1 MAGHPE
7 NMRQSDGT
15 TLFSGERPRVQLP
28 RARPVVNLPTTASPS
43 FTGPFPVESR
53 YAAATE
59 PSVESLN
66 DHFPYL
72 SAPAPQINMPLYA
85 QRHVQYP
92 LDGSQQSA
100 ANNIEDRMRGM
111 ILRNETPR
119 GNITQEE
126 ARGQGQINSRR
137 PNQAQRRQ
145 QPVQLNNFPP
155 VNPSVNIQANQ
166 RIPPHLGN
174 PHSHDP
180 FRPGFDKAGRSS
192 ITQTQPIHHSPAPQ
206 RQLYDPN
213 GGQARQNKH
222 LQAYNPKVSIQ
233 DQIAYLD
240 TLAIHEIPKIEISR
254 AEFDHKQ
261 ALRLSL
267 EAACREVV
275 AAYEVEKDANFMAHT
290 VELKCFG
297 SLSTTFATKSSDMD
311 LVLVSPQS
319 KPAPSS
325 PESEIPR
332 LIEKALLESGYGARL
347 LTKTRVPI
355 IRFCERPTPEL
366 ADLLKEERAKWETE
380 INAGPTRPK
389 PKKSSKKK
397 TAPES
402 TEPAKTQHLANSV
415 HVEGGGTPRG
425 VPTSA
430 TSIKDA
436 TSSTP
441 QAGKGPK
448 KNGSNRESNS
458 LGPMGKQGDD
468 INLLDKSDDEL
479 IGLYKLAMHEGWYE
493 SSERNAINTFIKKTQ
508 NGRSSEQDRIM
519 ARSQLQDLPNII
531 GKYRAPPEPHR
542 LEFPKDGVGIQC
554 DINFSNL
561 LALHNSHLLRCYSL
575 CDPRVRR
582 MVLFVKAWS
591 KKRKINSSY
600 HGTLSSYGYVL
611 MVLHYLVNIAQP
623 PVLPNLQT
631 MSQAFEDE
639 VSLKEAAHESY
650 NILFFRNEAAIEQ
663 LRQKRWI
670 TSNEESLG
678 SLLRGFFHY
687 YAQTGYSSPAGG
699 FQWTQDTLSLRTV
712 GGILSKKS
720 KGWTGAKTET
730 VDISGPGPTQTKEIR
745 QRYLFAIEDPF
756 EIEHN
761 IARTVVHN
769 GIVAIRDEFRRA
781 HRLIENGGTIPG
793 KREEGLFAEAEDK
806 ENLQYRAFGPRP
818 RKDHGAAKGT
828 EKGGNAAPVPSGTG
842 SAEGVGA
849 QGK

>member
-15 TLFSGERPRVQLP
+15 SPFSGERPRVQLP
-28 RARPVVNLPTTASPS
+28 RAKPVVNLPTTSFPS
-43 FTGPFPVESR
+43 FTGPFPVDSR
-53 YAAATE
+53 CAAAAE
-59 PSVESLN
+59 PRVETLREHS
-66 DHFPYL
+66 PYL
-72 SAPAPQINMPLYA
+72 GAPAPQVNMPLYA
-85 QRHVQYP
+85 QRHVQDSLTEP
-92 LDGSQQSA
+92 QQSA
-100 ANNIEDRMRGM
+100 ITSIEDRMRGM
-111 ILRNETPR
+111 ILRNEIPQ
-119 GNITQEE
+119 GNITQEK
-126 ARGQGQINSRR
+126 AWGQGQIPNQPNSRR
-137 PNQAQRRQ
+137 PNH
-145 QPVQLNNFPP
+145 LNNVPCSS
-155 VNPSVNIQANQ
+155 PSANFQ
-166 RIPPHLGN
+166 TNQQMPPHRS
-174 PHSHDP
+174 PRPHDP
-180 FRPGFDKAGRSS
+180 FRPSFDIAGRSS
-192 ITQTQPIHHSPAPQ
+192 ISHTQPIHHSPAPQ

-213 GGQARQNKH
+213 GGQARQIKH
-222 LQAYNPKVSIQ
+222 LQAYNPKVSVQ
-233 DQIAYLD
+233 DQVAYLD
-240 TLAIHEIPKIEISR
+240 TLAIHEIPKIEISQ

-267 EAACREVV
+267 EAACRQVV
-275 AAYEVEKDANFMAHT
+275 AAYEVEKDANFMADT
-290 VELKCFG
+290 VALKCFG
-297 SLSTTFATKSSDMD
+297 SLSTTFATKASDMD

-319 KPAPSS
+319 KPVLSS
-325 PESEIPR
+325 SESEIPR

-355 IRFCERPTPEL
+355 IRLCERPTPEL
-366 ADLLKEERAKWETE
+366 ADLLKQERLKWESE
-380 INAGPTRPK
+380 MNAGPTRPK
-389 PKKSSKKK
+389 AKKSSRKK
-397 TAPES
+397 TGPEF
-402 TEPAKTQHLANSV
+402 TEPAKTQHLADSV
-415 HVEGGGTPRG
+415 HVEGEGNPRG
-425 VPTSA
+425 VPMSA

-436 TSSTP
+436 RTSTP
-441 QAGKGPK
+441 RTGNGRK
-448 KNGSNRESNS
+448 KSGSNRESNS
-458 LGPMGKQGDD
+458 SEPMGKQGDD

-493 SSERNAINTFIKKTQ
+493 SSERNIINAFLKTAQ

-531 GKYRAPPEPHR
+531 GRYRAPREPHR
-542 LEFPKDGVGIQC
+542 LEFPKDGVGVQC

-561 LALHNSHLLRCYSL
+561 LALHNSQLLRCYSL

-591 KKRKINSSY
+591 KKRKINSPY

-631 MSQAFEDE
+631 TSQAFEDE
-639 VSLKEAAHESY
+639 VSLKEAVLDGY

-663 LRQKRWI
+663 LRQRKWI

-687 YAQTGYSSPAGG
+687 YAQTGYSSPSGG

-712 GGILSKKS
+712 GGILTKRS

-730 VDISGPGPTQTKEIR
+730 VDISGPGPTQTKEVR

-781 HRLIENGGTIPG
+781 HRLIENVGKIPG
-793 KREEGLFAEAEDK
+793 KREEELFEEAEDK
-806 ENLQYRAFGPRP
+806 ENLQHRGFGPRP
-818 RKDHGAAKGT
+818 RKDHGPTKWTERGGT
-828 EKGGNAAPVPSGTG
+828 PAPMPSGAGT
-842 SAEGVGA
+842 AEE
-849 QGK
+849 K

>member
-1 MAGHPE
+1 MAGQPE
-7 NMRQSDGT
+7 NTRQSDGT
-15 TLFSGERPRVQLP
+15 SLFSGERPRVQLP
-28 RARPVVNLPTTASPS
+28 RAKPVVNLPTAFFPS
-43 FTGPFPVESR
+43 FTGPFPADSP
-53 YAAATE
+53 YNAAAE

-66 DHFPYL
+66 NHSPYL
-72 SAPAPQINMPLYA
+72 GAPAPQINMPLYA

-92 LDGSQQSA
+92 LDASQQPA
-100 ANNIEDRMRGM
+100 ANSIEDRMRGM
-111 ILRNETPR
+111 ILRNETPQA
-119 GNITQEE
+119 NITQEE
-126 ARGQGQINSRR
+126 AWGQGQIPNRPNSRR
-137 PNQAQRRQ
+137 PHH
-145 QPVQLNNFPP
+145 LNN
-155 VNPSVNIQANQ
+155 VPSSSPSANIQTNQ
-166 RIPPHLGN
+166 QMLPDLRN
-174 PHSHDP
+174 PRPHDP
-180 FRPGFDKAGRSS
+180 FRPGFDIPSRGS
-192 ITQTQPIHHSPAPQ
+192 ISHTQPIAPQ
-206 RQLYDPN
+206 RQLYNPN
-213 GGQARQNKH
+213 GGQARQNKN
-222 LQAYNPKVSIQ
+222 LQAYNPKISVQ

-275 AAYEVEKDANFMAHT
+275 AAYEVEKDSNFMADT
-290 VELKCFG
+290 VALKCFG

-319 KPAPSS
+319 KPVLSS
-325 PESEIPR
+325 SESEIPR
-332 LIEKALLESGYGARL
+332 LIEKALLESGYGARF

-366 ADLLKEERAKWETE
+366 ADLLKQERLKWETE
-380 INAGPTRPK
+380 MNAGPRRPK
-389 PKKSSKKK
+389 EKKKSSKKK
-397 TAPES
+397 TGPES
-402 TEPAKTQHLANSV
+402 TEPAKTQHLAHCV
-415 HVEGGGTPRG
+415 HEEEGGTPRG
-425 VPTSA
+425 VPMSA

-436 TSSTP
+436 RPSTP
-441 QAGKGPK
+441 RTGNEPK
-448 KNGSNRESNS
+448 KNGSNREGNS
-458 LGPMGKQGDD
+458 SEPMDKQGDD

-493 SSERNAINTFIKKTQ
+493 SSERNIINTFIKTTQ
-508 NGRSSEQDRIM
+508 NARSSEQDRIM

-531 GKYRAPPEPHR
+531 GRYRAPPEPHR

-561 LALHNSHLLRCYSL
+561 LALHNSQLLRCYSL

-591 KKRKINSSY
+591 KKRKINSPY

-631 MSQAFEDE
+631 TSQAFEDE
-639 VSLKEAAHESY
+639 VSLKEAVLDGY

-663 LRQKRWI
+663 LRQKKWI

-699 FQWTQDTLSLRTV
+699 FQWTQDTLSLRTI

-720 KGWTGAKTET
+720 KRWTGAKTET
-730 VDISGPGPTQTKEIR
+730 VDISGSGPTQTKEVR

-781 HRLIENGGTIPG
+781 HRIIENLGKLPG
-793 KREEGLFAEAEDK
+793 KSKEELFAEAEDK

-818 RKDHGAAKGT
+818 RRD
-828 EKGGNAAPVPSGTG
+828 
-842 SAEGVGA
+842 
-849 QGK
+849 QGPMK

>member
-15 TLFSGERPRVQLP
+15 SLYSGERPRVQLP
-28 RARPVVNLPTTASPS
+28 RARPVVRLPTTSFPS
-43 FTGPFPVESR
+43 FTGPSPAESR
-53 YAAATE
+53 YATAAE

-66 DHFPYL
+66 NHFQYL
-72 SAPAPQINMPLYA
+72 GASAPQVNVPLYA
-85 QRHVQYP
+85 QRHVQHP
-92 LDGSQQSA
+92 SNALQQSA
-100 ANNIEDRMRGM
+100 AHSIEDRMRGM
-111 ILRNETPR
+111 ILRNETPQ

-126 ARGQGQINSRR
+126 VWGRGQIPNQPKSRR
-137 PNQAQRRQ
+137 PNL
-145 QPVQLNNFPP
+145 LNNT
-155 VNPSVNIQANQ
+155 PS
-166 RIPPHLGN
+166 H
-174 PHSHDP
+174 
-180 FRPGFDKAGRSS
+180 
-192 ITQTQPIHHSPAPQ
+192 TQPTLHSPAPQ
-206 RQLYDPN
+206 RQLYNPN
-213 GGQARQNKH
+213 GGGTRQNNH
-222 LQAYNPKVSIQ
+222 LPAYNPRVSVQ

-254 AEFDHKQ
+254 AEFDHKH

-267 EAACREVV
+267 EATCREVV
-275 AAYEVEKDANFMAHT
+275 AAYEVEKDANFMADT

-319 KPAPSS
+319 KPVLSS

-332 LIEKALLESGYGARL
+332 LIEKTLLESGYGARL

-366 ADLLKEERAKWETE
+366 ADLLKEERLKWETE
-380 INAGPTRPK
+380 INAGPARPK
-389 PKKSSKKK
+389 AKKKSSKKK
-397 TAPES
+397 TGPET
-402 TEPAKTQHLANSV
+402 TEPAKRQHLADSV
-415 HVEGGGTPRG
+415 HIEREGTPRG
-425 VPTSA
+425 VPMSA
-430 TSIKDA
+430 TNIKDA
-436 TSSTP
+436 RPSTP
-441 QAGKGPK
+441 RTRD
-448 KNGSNRESNS
+448 GSNREGDSS
-458 LGPMGKQGDD
+458 GPMGKQGDD
-468 INLLDKSDDEL
+468 TNLVNKSDDEL

-493 SSERNAINTFIKKTQ
+493 PSERNIINTFMKITQ
-508 NGRSSEQDRIM
+508 NARSSEQDRIM

-531 GKYRAPPEPHR
+531 GRYRAPPEPHR

-591 KKRKINSSY
+591 KKRKINSPY

-611 MVLHYLVNIAQP
+611 MVLHFLVNIAQP

-631 MSQAFEDE
+631 TSQAFEDE
-639 VSLKEAAHESY
+639 LSLKEAVLDGY
-650 NILFFRNEAAIEQ
+650 NILFFRNETAIEQ
-663 LRQKRWI
+663 LRQKKWI

-712 GGILSKKS
+712 GGILSKQS

-781 HRLIENGGTIPG
+781 HRLIENGGMIPG
-793 KREEGLFAEAEDK
+793 KRQEELFAEAEDK

-818 RKDHGAAKGT
+818 RRDNGPMRGT
-828 EKGGNAAPVPSGTG
+828 ERGGNAAPVPLGASR
-842 SAEGVGA
+842 AED
-849 QGK
+849 K

>member
-1 MAGHPE
+1 MADYPNE
-7 NMRQSDGT
+7 TRQSDGT

-28 RARPVVNLPTTASPS
+28 RVKPVVNLPTTSSPC
-43 FTGPFPVESR
+43 FPRPFPAESHH
-53 YAAATE
+53 AAATE
-59 PSVESLN
+59 PNSESLN
-66 DHFPYL
+66 NHFPYL
-72 SAPAPQINMPLYA
+72 GAPAPQVNMPLYT

-92 LDGSQQSA
+92 LNESQLSA
-100 ANNIEDRMRGM
+100 ANSIEDRMRGM
-111 ILRNETPR
+111 ILRNETW
-119 GNITQEE
+119 
-126 ARGQGQINSRR
+126 GQGQIINQPDSRR
-137 PNQAQRRQ
+137 PYQAQTSQQTFQPNSGQTRRNKY
-145 QPVQLNNFPP
+145 P
-155 VNPSVNIQANQ
+155 
-166 RIPPHLGN
+166 LG
-174 PHSHDP
+174 
-180 FRPGFDKAGRSS
+180 
-192 ITQTQPIHHSPAPQ
+192 
-206 RQLYDPN
+206 
-213 GGQARQNKH
+213 
-222 LQAYNPKVSIQ
+222 YNPKVSVQ

-254 AEFDHKQ
+254 EEFNQKQ

-267 EAACREVV
+267 EAACRKVV
-275 AAYEVEKDANFMAHT
+275 AAYELEKDTNFMADT

-311 LVLVSPQS
+311 LVLVSPHS
-319 KPAPSS
+319 KPVLAS

-332 LIEKALLESGYGARL
+332 LVEKALLESGYGARL

-355 IRFCERPTPEL
+355 IRFCERPAPEF
-366 ADLLKEERAKWETE
+366 ADLLKEERLKWETE
-380 INAGPTRPK
+380 MNAGATRPK
-389 PKKSSKKK
+389 PKKKASKRKTDSCSSE
-397 TAPES
+397 A
-402 TEPAKTQHLANSV
+402 AKTQHLADRLDTGSEEISRSV
-415 HVEGGGTPRG
+415 SR
-425 VPTSA
+425 SA
-430 TSIKDA
+430 TGIKDA
-436 TSSTP
+436 SPSKP
-441 QAGKGPK
+441 QTGSGSK
-448 KNGSNRESNS
+448 KNGSSREGNS
-458 LGPMGKQGDD
+458 SGPMGKQGDD
-468 INLLDKSDDEL
+468 ITLLNKSDDEL

-493 SSERNAINTFIKKTQ
+493 PSERHIINTFIKTTQ
-508 NGRSSEQDRIM
+508 NGKSPEQDKIM

-531 GKYRAPPEPHR
+531 GRYRAPPEPHR

-591 KKRKINSSY
+591 KKRKINSPY

-623 PVLPNLQT
+623 PVVPNLQT
-631 MSQAFEDE
+631 ASQAFEDE
-639 VSLKEAAHESY
+639 LSLKEAVLDGY
-650 NILFFRNEAAIEQ
+650 NILFFRNETAIEE
-663 LRQKRWI
+663 LRRRKWI

-687 YAQTGYSSPAGG
+687 YAQTDYNSPAGG

-712 GGILSKKS
+712 GGILSKQS

-730 VDISGPGPTQTKEIR
+730 VDVSGPGPAQTKEVR

-781 HRLIENGGTIPG
+781 HRLIENGGMLPG
-793 KREEGLFAEAEDK
+793 KMAEGFFAEAEEK

-818 RKDHGAAKGT
+818 RKGHGAAK
-828 EKGGNAAPVPSGTG
+828 EIAKGGNAAPMPSGTG
-842 SAEGVGA
+842 SAEGLRS
-849 QGK
+849 QGV

>member
-1 MAGHPE
+1 MAGQPE
-7 NMRQSDGT
+7 NTRQSDGT
-15 TLFSGERPRVQLP
+15 SLFSGERPRVQLP
-28 RARPVVNLPTTASPS
+28 RAKPVVNLPTAFFPS
-43 FTGPFPVESR
+43 FTGPFSADSR
-53 YAAATE
+53 YNAAAE

-66 DHFPYL
+66 NHSPYL
-72 SAPAPQINMPLYA
+72 GAPAPQINMPLYA

-92 LDGSQQSA
+92 LDASQQPA
-100 ANNIEDRMRGM
+100 ANSIEDRMRGM
-111 ILRNETPR
+111 ILRNETPQA
-119 GNITQEE
+119 NITQEE
-126 ARGQGQINSRR
+126 AWGQGQIPNQPNSRR
-137 PNQAQRRQ
+137 PHH
-145 QPVQLNNFPP
+145 LNN
-155 VNPSVNIQANQ
+155 VPSSSPSANIQTNQ
-166 RIPPHLGN
+166 QMSPHLRN
-174 PHSHDP
+174 PRPHDP
-180 FRPGFDKAGRSS
+180 FRPGFDIPSRGS
-192 ITQTQPIHHSPAPQ
+192 ISHTQPIAPQ
-206 RQLYDPN
+206 RQLYNPN
-213 GGQARQNKH
+213 GGQARQNKN
-222 LQAYNPKVSIQ
+222 LQAYNPKISVQ

-275 AAYEVEKDANFMAHT
+275 AAYEVEKDANFMADT
-290 VELKCFG
+290 VALKCFG

-319 KPAPSS
+319 KPVLSS
-325 PESEIPR
+325 SVSEIPR

-366 ADLLKEERAKWETE
+366 ADLLKQERLKWETE
-380 INAGPTRPK
+380 MNAGPTRPK
-389 PKKSSKKK
+389 ENKFSKKK
-397 TAPES
+397 TGPES
-402 TEPAKTQHLANSV
+402 TEPAKTQHLAHCV
-415 HVEGGGTPRG
+415 HEEEEGTPRG
-425 VPTSA
+425 VPMSA

-436 TSSTP
+436 RPST
-441 QAGKGPK
+441 Q
-448 KNGSNRESNS
+448 
-458 LGPMGKQGDD
+458 
-468 INLLDKSDDEL
+468 
-479 IGLYKLAMHEGWYE
+479 
-493 SSERNAINTFIKKTQ
+493 
-508 NGRSSEQDRIM
+508 
-519 ARSQLQDLPNII
+519 
-531 GKYRAPPEPHR
+531 PHR

-561 LALHNSHLLRCYSL
+561 LALHNSQLLRCYSL

-591 KKRKINSSY
+591 KKRKINSPY

-631 MSQAFEDE
+631 TSQAFEDE
-639 VSLKEAAHESY
+639 VSLKEAVLDGY

-663 LRQKRWI
+663 LRQKKWI

-699 FQWTQDTLSLRTV
+699 FQWTQDTLSLRTI
-712 GGILSKKS
+712 GGILSKQS
-720 KGWTGAKTET
+720 KRWTGAKTET
-730 VDISGPGPTQTKEIR
+730 VDISGSGPTQTKEVR

-781 HRLIENGGTIPG
+781 HRIIENLGEIPG
-793 KREEGLFAEAEDK
+793 KSKEELFAEAEDK

-818 RKDHGAAKGT
+818 RRD
-828 EKGGNAAPVPSGTG
+828 
-842 SAEGVGA
+842 
-849 QGK
+849 QGPMK

>member
-7 NMRQSDGT
+7 SMRQSDGPS
-15 TLFSGERPRVQLP
+15 LYSGDQPRVQLP
-28 RARPVVNLPTTASPS
+28 KARPVVRLPTTSFPS
-43 FTGPFPVESR
+43 FTGPSPAESR
-53 YAAATE
+53 YSTAVG
-59 PSVESLN
+59 PSVESSN
-66 DHFPYL
+66 NHVQYL
-72 SAPAPQINMPLYA
+72 GAPAPQVNMPLYA
-85 QRHVQYP
+85 QRNVQYQSN
-92 LDGSQQSA
+92 DSQQSA
-100 ANNIEDRMRGM
+100 ANSIEDRMRGM
-111 ILRNETPR
+111 ILRNETPQ
-119 GNITQEE
+119 GNVTQEE
-126 ARGQGQINSRR
+126 AWRQGQIPNQPNSRR
-137 PNQAQRRQ
+137 SNH
-145 QPVQLNNFPP
+145 LN
-155 VNPSVNIQANQ
+155 
-166 RIPPHLGN
+166 
-174 PHSHDP
+174 
-180 FRPGFDKAGRSS
+180 AGRSS
-192 ITQTQPIHHSPAPQ
+192 ISHTQATLRSPAPQ

-213 GGQARQNKH
+213 GGEARQNKH
-222 LQAYNPKVSIQ
+222 LQAYNPRVSIQ

-240 TLAIHEIPKIEISR
+240 TLAIHEIPKVEISR

-275 AAYEVEKDANFMAHT
+275 AGYEIEKDANFMADT

-319 KPAPSS
+319 KPVLSS

-332 LIEKALLESGYGARL
+332 LIEKTLLESGYGARL

-355 IRFCERPTPEL
+355 IRFCERPTSDL
-366 ADLLKEERAKWETE
+366 ADLLKEERLKWETE
-380 INAGPTRPK
+380 MNAGPTQPK
-389 PKKSSKKK
+389 AKKKCSKKK
-397 TAPES
+397 TGPES
-402 TEPAKTQHLANSV
+402 TEPAKTQHLADGV
-415 HVEGGGTPRG
+415 HVGREGTPRG
-425 VPTSA
+425 VPMSA

-436 TSSTP
+436 GPSTP
-441 QAGKGPK
+441 RTGNGPK
-448 KNGSNRESNS
+448 KHGSNREGNS
-458 LGPMGKQGDD
+458 PGPMGKQGDD
-468 INLLDKSDDEL
+468 INLVDKSDDEL

-493 SSERNAINTFIKKTQ
+493 SSERNTITTFMKTTQ
-508 NGRSSEQDRIM
+508 NARSSEQDRIM

-531 GKYRAPPEPHR
+531 GRYRAPPEPHR
-542 LEFPKDGVGIQC
+542 LEFPKDGVGTQC

-561 LALHNSHLLRCYSL
+561 LALHNSQLLRCYSL

-611 MVLHYLVNIAQP
+611 MVLHFLVNIAQP
-623 PVLPNLQT
+623 PVVPNLQT
-631 MSQAFEDE
+631 TSQAFEDE
-639 VSLKEAAHESY
+639 VSLKEAELDGY
-650 NILFFRNEAAIEQ
+650 NILFFRNETAIEK
-663 LRQKRWI
+663 LRQKKWI

-712 GGILSKKS
+712 GGILSKRS

-781 HRLIENGGTIPG
+781 HRLIENGGMIPG
-793 KREEGLFAEAEDK
+793 RRREELFAEAEDK

-818 RKDHGAAKGT
+818 RRDNGPVRGA
-828 EKGGNAAPVPSGTG
+828 ERGGNAAPVPL
-842 SAEGVGA
+842 GA
-849 QGK
+849 GRADEK